1 MFLSILMA
9 IFIFSIFKKNFFITN
24 KNKMESNPLQ
34 DIVDVVKGVGLIYEG
49 IEIGVRTVMDFVD
62 HI

>member
-49 IEIGVRTVMDFVD
+49 IEIGVRTVLDFVD

>member
-24 KNKMESNPLQ
+24 KNKMESNPLE
-34 DIVDVVKGVGLIYEG
+34 DIIDVVKGVGLIYEG
-49 IEIGVRTVMDFVD
+49 IEIGVRTILDFVD

>member
-1 MFLSILMA
+1 MFSSILMA

-49 IEIGVRTVMDFVD
+49 IEIGVRTVLDFVD

>member
-1 MFLSILMA
+1 MFSSILMA

-34 DIVDVVKGVGLIYEG
+34 DIVDVVKGGGLIYEG
-49 IEIGVRTVMDFVD
+49 IEIGVRTVLDFVD

>member
-24 KNKMESNPLQ
+24 KNKMESNPLE
-34 DIVDVVKGVGLIYEG
+34 DIIDVVKGVGLIYEG
-49 IEIGVRTVMDFVD
+49 IEIGVSILND
-62 HI
+62 

>member
-24 KNKMESNPLQ
+24 KNKMESNPLEA
-34 DIVDVVKGVGLIYEG
+34 IEDVVKGVGLIYEG
-49 IEIGVRTVMDFVD
+49 IEIGVRTVLDFVD